1 MSLEVYR
8 DPSDRD
14 LKDPRLLRLR
24 RYWLGL
30 RDDGRLPSRDDV
42 DPADLVPVLPLMF
55 LIDVLAPGG
64 YRYRL
69 VGTEVVAGMGY
80 DMTGQLVSRA
90 YAGPDWNE
98 VRKDYEFVIEDRRPC
113 LTVNDVV
120 LKPARLRKVYRRL
133 LLPLASDG
141 RNVDVLMG
149 AVVFVL

>member
-14 LKDPRLLRLR
+14 LNDPRLVRLR
-24 RYWLGL
+24 AYWDGL
-30 RDDGRLPSRDDV
+30 KRGGRLPSRDDI
-42 DPADLVPVLPLMF
+42 DPSDLVPVLPVMF

-98 VRKDYEFVIEDRRPC
+98 IRKDYEFVVENRRPC
-113 LTVNDVV
+113 LTINDVTLRPV
-120 LKPARLRKVYRRL
+120 NLRKVYRRL
-133 LLPLASDG
+133 LLPLAADG
-141 RNVDVLMG
+141 ETVDILMG
-149 AVVFVL
+149 AVVFVR

>member
-8 DPSDRD
+8 DPSERD
-14 LKDPRLLRLR
+14 LGDPRLVRLR

-30 RDDGRLPSRDDV
+30 NRDGRLPSRDDV
-42 DPADLVPVLPLMF
+42 DPSELVPVLPVMF

-80 DMTGQLVSRA
+80 DMTGQQVSRA

-98 VRKDYEFVIEDRRPC
+98 IRKDYEYVIERREPC
-113 LTVNDVV
+113 LTVNDVT
-120 LKPARLRKVYRRL
+120 LRPAGLRRVYRRL

-149 AVVFVL
+149 AVVFVV